1 MMMFYLQEEVEEAV
15 VKQKEAKAAVD
26 IQRYVTMATTQR
38 ERKCHSFNLGKKKK
52 ILILHLL
59 TQT

>member
-26 IQRYVTMATTQR
+26 IQRY
-38 ERKCHSFNLGKKKK
+38 GY
-52 ILILHLL
+52 
-59 TQT
+59 